1 MFPGAGR
8 ARVLGELIAGAA
20 AAAPHRPAVIDDTAA
35 IGFAEF
41 EQRSAALAGWLAAR
55 TAVGD
60 RIAVVAD
67 NSIDYAL
74 AYYAVPRARRVLALI
89 NQRLDPPERAAQ
101 LAVCRPALVLGD
113 RRYLD
118 DPEQIGFGGARWARA
133 LAHPR
138 YDGEPARPPD
148 PAWLVFTSGSTGR
161 PKAAVHTHRSLTAA
175 VWGTVAGRSVPEA
188 DVYLTPFPMCHIA
201 GYNLLA
207 RHATGS
213 TVVLPARFVPEDFV
227 ATVNTHRVRACSLAP
242 TMLHAL
248 VGYVERTGVRMPT
261 LTEVAYGAAPI
272 TAELIDRATRVLGV
286 DFHQGYGMT
295 ETAGNVTFL
304 TPAEHRMGS
313 QVLRTAGRPHA
324 GVSIGIAGADGA
336 DVPGPRA
343 AVGEIL
349 IRGEQV
355 MSGYWDPSA
364 AAAIPVGDWLR
375 TGDIGRIDDDG
386 RLIILDRAKDIVIT
400 GGENVSSRE
409 VEDVLSTHPGVDMVA
424 VVGVPDP
431 YWGEAICA
439 VVVAHPGCQPTAEE
453 LISYVRER
461 ISPFKRPRRVVF
473 VDRLPMTGNGK
484 IAKDRVRH
492 IARASMLDSPQ

>member
-1 MFPGAGR
+1 MPPAPGR
-8 ARVLGELIAGAA
+8 AEVLADLIAPAVDT
-20 AAAPHRPAVIDDTAA
+20 APQRPAVIDDGGVLT
-35 IGFAEF
+35 FAEF
-41 EQRSAALAGWLAAR
+41 EARSAALAGWLAAR
-55 TAVGD
+55 TAPGD

-74 AYYAVPRARRVLALI
+74 AYYAAPRARRVLALI
-89 NQRLDPPERAAQ
+89 NQRLDPAERAAQ
-101 LAVCRPALVLGD
+101 IDLCRPALVLGD
-113 RRYLD
+113 SGYPS
-118 DPEQIGFGGARWARA
+118 DPGQLAFGGPEWAQA

-138 YDGEPARPPD
+138 YDGEPARPED

-175 VWGTVAGRSVPEA
+175 VWGTVAGRAVPDA

-201 GYNLLA
+201 GYNVLV

-213 TVVLPARFVPEDFV
+213 TVVLPARFVPEQFV

-248 VGYVERTGVRMPT
+248 VGHVERTGARMPT
-261 LTEVAYGAAPI
+261 LTEVAYGSAPI

-295 ETAGNVTFL
+295 ETGGNVTFL
-304 TPAEHRMGS
+304 TPAEHRMGP

-324 GVSIGIAGADGA
+324 GVQIGIAGEAGA
-336 DVPGPRA
+336 TEPGPPGS
-343 AVGEIL
+343 VGEIL

-355 MSGYWDPSA
+355 MSGYWDPVAGA
-364 AAAIPVGDWLR
+364 AAGVGDWLR
-375 TGDIGRIDDDG
+375 TGDVGRIDDDG
-386 RLIILDRAKDIVIT
+386 RLVVVDRSKDIVIT

-409 VEDVLSTHPGVDMVA
+409 VEDVLATHPGVDMVA

-439 VVVAHPGCQPTAEE
+439 VVVPRADCVPTAEE
-453 LISYVRER
+453 LINHVRQR

-473 VDRLPMTGNGK
+473 VEQLPMTGNGK
-484 IAKDRVRH
+484 IAKDKVRH
-492 IARASMLDSPQ
+492 IARAATLEPD